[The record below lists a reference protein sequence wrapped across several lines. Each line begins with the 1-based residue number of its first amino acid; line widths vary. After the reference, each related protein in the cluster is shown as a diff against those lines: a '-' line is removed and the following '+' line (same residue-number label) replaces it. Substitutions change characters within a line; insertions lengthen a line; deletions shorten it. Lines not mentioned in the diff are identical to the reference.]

1 MQSDFD
7 LNSPKWLSLIFED
20 KNKQYGAYVHRD
32 ESSDRHLKALII
44 ITLVALG
51 MIFLPKLV
59 KTMMP
64 AGKDIGQVVEVK
76 LADLTLEQEVP
87 EENTIKEI
95 VVPPPPELKQTVQF
109 TPPVIVEDEKIVEE
123 QIMLTQQELTETTAQ
138 ISISTVEGSET
149 GTVDIADLADHKV
162 IIEAPKEK
170 EIFVHVEQ
178 MPEFPGGNDE
188 LMKWLN
194 SNIIYP
200 TIAQEQGIQGTVS
213 IRFVVTPDG
222 SVEDVTVVKSLD
234 PSCDRE
240 AVAKVKKLPKFNPG
254 KQNGNPVF
262 VYFTLPVRFRLQ
274 N

>member
-1 MQSDFD
+1 MQRDFD
-7 LNSPKWLSLIFED
+7 LNSQKWLALVFED

-51 MIFLPKLV
+51 AIFLPKLV

-64 AGKDIGQVVEVK
+64 ANRDIGQVVEVT
-76 LADLTLEQEVP
+76 LDNLTLDQEIP

-109 TPPVIVEDEKIVEE
+109 TPPVITKDEEIAEE

-138 ISISTVEGSET
+138 ISVATVEGSAT

-162 IIEAPKEK
+162 IVEQPAKPEVY
-170 EIFVHVEQ
+170 VHVEQ
-178 MPEFPGGNDE
+178 MPQFPGGDPA
-188 LMKWLN
+188 LLKWL
-194 SNIIYP
+194 SENIIYP
-200 TIAQEQGIQGTVS
+200 TIAQEQGIQGTVN
-213 IRFVVTPDG
+213 IRFVVKPDG
-222 SVEDVTVVKSLD
+222 TVGDVEVTKSLD

-240 AVAKVKKLPKFNPG
+240 AVAKVKKLPKFTPG
-254 KQNGNPVF
+254 KQNGNPVH
-262 VYFTLPVRFRLQ
+262 VWYNVPVRFRLQ